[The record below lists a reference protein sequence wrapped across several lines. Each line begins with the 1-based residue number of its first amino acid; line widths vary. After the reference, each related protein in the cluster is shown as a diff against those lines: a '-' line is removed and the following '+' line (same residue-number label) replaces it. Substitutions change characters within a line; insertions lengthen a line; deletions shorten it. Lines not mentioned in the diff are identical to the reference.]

1 MIFLIVWKVGL
12 FIILIITFV
21 ASAIGGFTTSQFK
34 EPWYSSLTL
43 SPYNPPSWVFG
54 PVWTT
59 LYFLMSL
66 AIWLFWINFKN
77 KKVLYIYF
85 VHIFFNAIW
94 SIIFFGFHQIFFAL
108 LNLIILLIF
117 IIWLMNIYYKTYR
130 LSFLLML
137 PYLLWST
144 YALILNGSIFYLN

>member
-1 MIFLIVWKVGL
+1 MLKNKYVSFL
-12 FIILIITFV
+12 FIVLITFS
-21 ASAIGGFTTSQFK
+21 ASAMGGFVTSSFK
-34 EPWYSSLTL
+34 EPWYSQIIQPSF
-43 SPYNPPSWVFG
+43 SPPSWVFG

-77 KKVLYIYF
+77 KKVLYIYL

-94 SIIFFGFHQIFFAL
+94 SIIFFGFHQIFLAL
-108 LNLIILLIF
+108 LNLIIILIF

-137 PYLLWST
+137 PYLIWST

>member
-1 MIFLIVWKVGL
+1 MLKNKYVSFL
-12 FIILIITFV
+12 FIVLITFS
-21 ASAIGGFTTSQFK
+21 ASAMGGFVTASFK
-34 EPWYSSLTL
+34 EPWYSQIIQPSF
-43 SPYNPPSWVFG
+43 SPPSWVFG

-85 VHIFFNAIW
+85 IHIFFNAIW
-94 SIIFFGFHQIFFAL
+94 SIIFFGFHQIFLAL
-108 LNLIILLIF
+108 LNLIIILIF

>member
-1 MIFLIVWKVGL
+1 MLKNKYVSFLFVVL
-12 FIILIITFV
+12 ITFS
-21 ASAIGGFTTSQFK
+21 ASAMGGFVTSSFK
-34 EPWYSSLTL
+34 EPWYSQIIQPSF
-43 SPYNPPSWVFG
+43 SPPSWVFG

-77 KKVLYIYF
+77 KKVLYIYL

-94 SIIFFGFHQIFFAL
+94 SIIFFGFHQIFLAL
-108 LNLIILLIF
+108 LNLIIILIF

-137 PYLLWST
+137 PYLIWST

>member
-1 MIFLIVWKVGL
+1 MLKNKYVSFL
-12 FIILIITFV
+12 FIVLITFS
-21 ASAIGGFTTSQFK
+21 ASAMGGFVTTSFK
-34 EPWYSSLTL
+34 EPWYSQIIQPSF
-43 SPYNPPSWVFG
+43 SPPSWVFG

-66 AIWLFWINFKN
+66 SIWLFWINFKN

-94 SIIFFGFHQIFFAL
+94 SIIFFGFHQIFLAL
-108 LNLIILLIF
+108 LNLIIILIF

>member
-1 MIFLIVWKVGL
+1 MLKNKYVSFL
-12 FIILIITFV
+12 FIVLITFS
-21 ASAIGGFTTSQFK
+21 ASAMGGFVTSSFK
-34 EPWYSSLTL
+34 EPWYSQIIQPSF
-43 SPYNPPSWVFG
+43 SPPSWVFG

-77 KKVLYIYF
+77 KKVLYIYL

-94 SIIFFGFHQIFFAL
+94 SIIFFGFHQIFLAF
-108 LNLIILLIF
+108 LNLIIILIF

>member
-1 MIFLIVWKVGL
+1 MLKNKYVSFL
-12 FIILIITFV
+12 FIVLITFS
-21 ASAIGGFTTSQFK
+21 ASAMGGFVTTSFK
-34 EPWYSSLTL
+34 EPWYSQIIQPSF
-43 SPYNPPSWVFG
+43 SPPSWVFG

-77 KKVLYIYF
+77 KKVLYIYL

-94 SIIFFGFHQIFFAL
+94 SIIFFGFHQIFLAF
-108 LNLIILLIF
+108 LNLIIILIF

>member
-1 MIFLIVWKVGL
+1 MLKNKYVSFLFVVL
-12 FIILIITFV
+12 ITFS
-21 ASAIGGFTTSQFK
+21 ASAMGGFVTASFK
-34 EPWYSSLTL
+34 EPWYSQIIQPSF
-43 SPYNPPSWVFG
+43 SPPSWLFG

-77 KKVLYIYF
+77 KKVLYIYL

-94 SIIFFGFHQIFFAL
+94 SIIFFGFHQIFLAF
-108 LNLIILLIF
+108 LNLIIILIF
-117 IIWLMNIYYKTYR
+117 IIWLMNIYYKTYS